1 MTDELSTDP
10 VDDAALFNS
19 VVTGKASEPGP
30 VAPAANPAPSQPA
43 AGAEPVSTQA
53 RDESG
58 RFATPATAPIAPLD
72 GTQQPEPHKAAEPA
86 VPPSRLREEADA
98 RRAAERER
106 DDLRAELARMRA
118 QPQPQAQPQAQ
129 EQDKPKDFWDNPDEF
144 AMEKARAAVA
154 PVETMV
160 RQFIFSNS
168 EQAAL
173 REHGNEKV
181 VAAQDALKAAV
192 QRGEINPQEVQAR
205 LTASMDPV
213 GDVVRWHQRQSALQT
228 VGSDPNAW
236 LQAEIEK
243 RMADPTFQ
251 AEVLKRAQAT
261 ANGSPAVVQPVNQNA
276 APAIPPSVSS
286 IGTAA
291 GNSSGPQSLDDAALF
306 ASTTQRRR

>member
-1 MTDELSTDP
+1 MTIGDDVLDEILS
-10 VDDAALFNS
+10 DAPP
-19 VVTGKASEPGP
+19 KEPTTP
-30 VAPAANPAPSQPA
+30 EPTIPAAEQQP
-43 AGAEPVSTQA
+43 GQV
-53 RDESG
+53 RDDKG
-58 RFATPATAPIAPLD
+58 RFAPVAGEPAAPATPVEQPIQQIADPQRGTVPLPALHEARQEAKQAKD
-72 GTQQPEPHKAAEPA
+72 EAA
-86 VPPSRLREEADA
+86 
-98 RRAAERER
+98 
-106 DDLRAELARMRA
+106 DLRRQLAELTGKVEILTRT
-118 QPQPQAQPQAQ
+118 QPQPQPQTQ
-129 EQDKPKDFWDNPDEF
+129 EQVKPKDFWDNPDEF

-236 LQAEIEK
+236 LEAEIQK
-243 RMADPTFQ
+243 RMADPAFQ
-251 AEVLKRAQAT
+251 AKVIE
-261 ANGSPAVVQPVNQNA
+261 A
-276 APAIPPSVSS
+276 AR
-286 IGTAA
+286 GTAA
-291 GNSSGPQSLDDAALF
+291 AQPANANGQAPATQLPPTLSAMPGGANASTGGDLSSEALF
-306 ASTTQRRR
+306 SQVTAGIGARRR